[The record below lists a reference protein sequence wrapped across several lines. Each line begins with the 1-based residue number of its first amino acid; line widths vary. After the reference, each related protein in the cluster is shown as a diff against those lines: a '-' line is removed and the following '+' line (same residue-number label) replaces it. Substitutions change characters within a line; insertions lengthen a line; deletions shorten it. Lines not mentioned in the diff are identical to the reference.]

1 MKFEPVIKA
10 MDMNEISSRQTDDS
24 MPSGTSKGISDCDI
38 EINGFLDMIKHK
50 IVKKKSKTKNK
61 AATTENKQENQPL

>member
-1 MKFEPVIKA
+1 
-10 MDMNEISSRQTDDS
+10 

-61 AATTENKQENQPL
+61 AATMENKQEGNNKTS

>member
-1 MKFEPVIKA
+1 
-10 MDMNEISSRQTDDS
+10 
-24 MPSGTSKGISDCDI
+24 MPSCTSKGISDCDI

-61 AATTENKQENQPL
+61 AATTENKQENNRPSS

>member
-1 MKFEPVIKA
+1 
-10 MDMNEISSRQTDDS
+10 MNEISSRQTEEDS
-24 MPSGTSKGISDCDI
+24 MPSCTSKGISDCDI

-61 AATTENKQENQPL
+61 AATTENKQENNRPSS

>member
-1 MKFEPVIKA
+1 
-10 MDMNEISSRQTDDS
+10 MNEISSKHTDEDS
-24 MPSGTSKGISDCDI
+24 MPSATPSRGISDCDI

-61 AATTENKQENQPL
+61 AASAVNKSEKPSQ